1 MNNRQTKYQQHGN
14 ENNDAVNIK
23 QLNEVESN
31 LQNFYS
37 SEITKVNI
45 HFLTNKHFF

>member
-1 MNNRQTKYQQHGN
+1 MNNRQTKYLQDGN

-31 LQNFYS
+31 LQNF
-37 SEITKVNI
+37 
-45 HFLTNKHFF
+45 